1 LNGCSAIFACAAKY
15 KNKVATADNNQQN
28 NECQKRSE
36 KEEYKQMPPKAD
48 WDKYVAPLEDEENKP
63 EEKIVPL
70 SEGDIQVLRT
80 YVSLSVATGGDL
92 FDTIGM
98 GDERFTPGSQFI

>member
-1 LNGCSAIFACAAKY
+1 
-15 KNKVATADNNQQN
+15 
-28 NECQKRSE
+28 
-36 KEEYKQMPPKAD
+36 MPPKAD

-80 YVSLSVATGGDL
+80 YVSLSVATDG
-92 FDTIGM
+92 
-98 GDERFTPGSQFI
+98 